1 MFFPRNI
8 YFLFL
13 ASLPILCNGV
23 TVSAASLKETDLEA
37 VVDRSDDSFSFIPEV
52 GSIID
57 TEFSEFSDT
66 YFEDEEDD
74 KFYFLRAG
82 ARRTQSTS
90 TSERK
95 NISQKLGESVIQSII
110 GCLLIVCVPFVIWKN
125 EGRHVDQ
132 LCRIDFCKNNA
143 VVVDW

>member
-1 MFFPRNI
+1 MFFQRNI
-8 YFLFL
+8 CLFFL
-13 ASLPILCNGV
+13 ASLAILCNG
-23 TVSAASLKETDLEA
+23 VSAASLKETNLEA
-37 VVDRSDDSFSFIPEV
+37 VVDRSDSFIPEV
-52 GSIID
+52 GSID

-90 TSERK
+90 TTERK

-110 GCLLIVCVPFVIWKN
+110 GCLLIVCVPFAIWKN

-132 LCRIDFCKNNA
+132 LVRIDFCKNNA